1 MNIKLKLLQL
11 DNVTEEYVSWFKN
24 KEVTRYSDN
33 QYRRVTIDSQREYV
47 KGYLNSEDKDLY
59 GIFDENLH
67 LGNISIM
74 GLQSYHKR
82 AELSYMIG
90 NQNYWNK
97 GVASYSISEMIV
109 LANSKY
115 NLKKLVAGTA
125 IDNIGS
131 IKVLKKNGFLQ
142 EGIKKNHLLYNN
154 QWYDQIDFGLLLKK
168 F

>member
-1 MNIKLKLLQL
+1 
-11 DNVTEEYVSWFKN
+11 
-24 KEVTRYSDN
+24 
-33 QYRRVTIDSQREYV
+33 
-47 KGYLNSEDKDLY
+47 
-59 GIFDENLH
+59 
-67 LGNISIM
+67 
-74 GLQSYHKR
+74 
-82 AELSYMIG
+82 MIG

>member
-1 MNIKLKLLQL
+1 MNIKLKLLQF

-74 GLQSYHKR
+74 GLQSYHK
-82 AELSYMIG
+82 ES
-90 NQNYWNK
+90 
-97 GVASYSISEMIV
+97 
-109 LANSKY
+109 
-115 NLKKLVAGTA
+115 
-125 IDNIGS
+125 
-131 IKVLKKNGFLQ
+131 
-142 EGIKKNHLLYNN
+142 
-154 QWYDQIDFGLLLKK
+154 
-168 F
+168 